1 MSEPG
6 AAFIIGLAQL
16 PALLVSIGA
25 IVVAAVRWTRHP
37 LASLLVAT
45 GAGIGLVARA
55 LAVVLPRLVSPGS
68 LSWIFAAQGL
78 IGTLGFAMVVTAVFV
93 DRGRPGTEPPRQMW

>member
-1 MSEPG
+1 MSDSG

-16 PALLVSIGA
+16 PALLVSLGA
-25 IVVAAVRWTRHP
+25 IVVAAVRWTKHP

-55 LAVVLPRLVSPGS
+55 VAMVLPRIVSPGS
-68 LSWIFAAQGL
+68 MSWVFAAQGL
-78 IGTLGFAMVVTAVFV
+78 IGTLGFAMVVAAVFV
-93 DRGRPGTEPPRQMW
+93 DRERAGAQPPRPMP